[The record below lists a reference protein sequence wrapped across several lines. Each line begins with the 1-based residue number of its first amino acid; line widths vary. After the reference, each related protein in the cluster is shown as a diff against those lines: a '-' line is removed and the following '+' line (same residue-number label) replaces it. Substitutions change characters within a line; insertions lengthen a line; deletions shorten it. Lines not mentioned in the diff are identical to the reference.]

1 MLSWLSTQKEF
12 NLVWV
17 IREGVVIWSGAYFRQ
32 MERSWGEAELKLD
45 LEGRIHRS
53 EWGDLSFHVGDEPDL
68 AKWGQ
73 VRENMENLI
82 EKFRVLWLKTESL
95 CRLRVL
101 WLKTESHCRLLSSEI
116 QCVKNLR
123 ISSWRLQHTSSR
135 DRGVDKAVDS
145 CFP

>member
-82 EKFRVLWLKTESL
+82 EKFRVLWLKTES
-95 CRLRVL
+95 
-101 WLKTESHCRLLSSEI
+101 HCRLLSSEI

>member
-32 MERSWGEAELKLD
+32 MERSWGEAELQLD

-53 EWGDLSFHVGDEPDL
+53 EWGDLSFHVADEPDL

-82 EKFRVLWLKTESL
+82 EKFRVLWLKI
-95 CRLRVL
+95 
-101 WLKTESHCRLLSSEI
+101 ESHCRLLSSEI

-123 ISSWRLQHTSSR
+123 ISSWRLQHSSSR